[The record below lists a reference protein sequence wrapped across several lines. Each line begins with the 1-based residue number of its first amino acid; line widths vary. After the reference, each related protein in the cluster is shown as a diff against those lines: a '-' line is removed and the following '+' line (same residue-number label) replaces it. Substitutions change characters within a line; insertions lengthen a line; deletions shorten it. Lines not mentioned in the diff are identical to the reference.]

1 MFTLVQDKVLT
12 FWYIFVNSFARS
24 ILMALTVTPHLWR
37 KFWHSFLS
45 LATCAKSLIWHPLP
59 MARLFHLLFGFNTC
73 LHKRPLS
80 YLRINSNL
88 NKINFATILSLI
100 SFLLEL
106 HTFLALFLYIL
117 ELLLFLCLILKEGE
131 TGNLSL
137 LIPLIPSQSP

>member
-1 MFTLVQDKVLT
+1 MVGLAIGIIRMGLEWSRPPVPCGSPEVSDVFTVVSKIHYLHFAMILFTCTFIVEVCVSFVTEPRAPEKVK
-12 FWYIFVNSFARS
+12 YAHV
-24 ILMALTVTPHLWR
+24 
-37 KFWHSFLS
+37 
-45 LATCAKSLIWHPLP
+45 
-59 MARLFHLLFGFNTC
+59 
-73 LHKRPLS
+73 
-80 YLRINSNL
+80 L
-88 NKINFATILSLI
+88 NKFKLKQNNFATILSLI